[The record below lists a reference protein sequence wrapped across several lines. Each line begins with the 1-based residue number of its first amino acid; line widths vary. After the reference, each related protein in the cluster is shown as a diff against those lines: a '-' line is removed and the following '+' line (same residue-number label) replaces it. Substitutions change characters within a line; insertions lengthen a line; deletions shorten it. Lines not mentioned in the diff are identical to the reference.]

1 MIEMQSPATLATKW
15 AELKEQNPQM
25 RIRNAA
31 EALGVT
37 EAALLATQLNDT
49 VTLLE
54 GDWKALLQEVKN
66 LGKVMALTRNHGVVH
81 ERKGV
86 YNNVSF
92 QGPVGLVLDPAIDLR
107 LFMQSW
113 TFAFAVNEPQA
124 KGPARKSIQFFN
136 GKGEAIHKI
145 YLTPFSD
152 QTAFDALVEK
162 YTAKTQDYPTFSTES
177 RPPMPS
183 LQDAA
188 IDQEGFKSGW
198 MGLKDTHDFYHLL
211 RQFNVGRVQALRL
224 APEGMTQRL
233 QANAFREVLDH
244 AAQKE
249 VDIMVFVGN
258 PGCIQIHTGPVNH
271 IMPHQDWYNVM
282 DPDFNLHIHEPAITE
297 CWLVK
302 KPTSDGIV
310 TAVECYDAKGEL
322 LVQFFGKRK
331 PGIPELDTWR
341 QLCTELTPLA

>member
-1 MIEMQSPATLATKW
+1 MIDMQSSATLATRW
-15 AELKEQNPQM
+15 AELKEQNPHL

-31 EALGVT
+31 EALGVS
-37 EAALLATQLNDT
+37 EAALLATQLNET

-54 GDWKALLQEVKN
+54 GDWKALLQEVKQ

-81 ERKGV
+81 ERKGL

-92 QGPVGLVLDPAIDLR
+92 QGPVGLVLDPDIDLR

-113 TFAFAVNEPQA
+113 TWAFAVNEPQA
-124 KGPARKSIQFFN
+124 KGPARKSIQFFSA
-136 GKGEAIHKI
+136 KGEAIHKI

-152 QTAFDALVEK
+152 MAAFDALVEK
-162 YTAKTQDYPTFSTES
+162 YTAASQTYPSFSTES
-177 RPPMPS
+177 KPPMPS
-183 LQDAA
+183 LADEA
-188 IDQEGFKSGW
+188 IDQDGFKNGW
-198 MGLKDTHDFYHLL
+198 MALKDTHDFYHLL
-211 RQFNVGRVQALRL
+211 RQFHVDRVQALRL
-224 APEGMTQRL
+224 APEGMTQPL
-233 QANAFREVLDH
+233 IANAFREVLDM
-244 AAQKE
+244 ASKNALE
-249 VDIMVFVGN
+249 IMVFVGN

-282 DPDFNLHIHEPAITE
+282 DPDFNLHIHEPAITA

-310 TAVECYDAKGEL
+310 TSVECYDATGEL

-331 PGIPELDTWR
+331 PGIPELESWR
-341 QLCTELTPLA
+341 DLCAALTPLA